1 MSGTSQTRAYVALL
15 AIVALW
21 GSFPAT
27 AKLALDDF
35 PPFFLAAVR
44 CTVASCFLLV
54 LLARSSS
61 ETIRGL
67 GLGDAGVFLV
77 LGTAGIWCSTQF
89 TYLALH
95 FTTAGNA
102 VILQAVTPVIVTLI
116 ARFYLGERLRRV
128 QWLGVAASVVG
139 VLLVITRGRLVL
151 LEPADLHAGD
161 FITLLTLCSWAVYTV
176 YGKHVS
182 RPTRR

>member
-1 MSGTSQTRAYVALL
+1 M
-15 AIVALW
+15 
-21 GSFPAT
+21 
-27 AKLALDDF
+27 
-35 PPFFLAAVR
+35 
-44 CTVASCFLLV
+44 
-54 LLARSSS
+54 
-61 ETIRGL
+61 
-67 GLGDAGVFLV
+67 

>member
-1 MSGTSQTRAYVALL
+1 MLPPGTAGAL
-15 AIVALW
+15 VE
-21 GSFPAT
+21 
-27 AKLALDDF
+27 
-35 PPFFLAAVR
+35 
-44 CTVASCFLLV
+44 
-54 LLARSSS
+54 

-67 GLGDAGVFLV
+67 GPGDAGVFLV